1 MNKDLEDELAK
12 FCRKHH
18 ITKLMRYTNPLRNH
32 CRKEGEIDL
41 IANFEQGHEPGYIS
55 LIGMEQELTLLLS
68 KEYAYLDGP
77 DGDDLL
83 FPSKAL
89 DDAISM
95 AEPFYP
101 A

>member
-1 MNKDLEDELAK
+1 
-12 FCRKHH
+12 
-18 ITKLMRYTNPLRNH
+18 MRYTNPLRNH

-41 IANFEQGHEPGYIS
+41 IADFEQDHAPGYIG
-55 LIGMEQELTLLLS
+55 LIGMEQELTLLLG

-77 DGDDLL
+77 GGDNLL

-89 DDAISM
+89 DEAIAV
-95 AEPFYP
+95 AEPFYS